1 MSEVTQA
8 LEELYRR
15 RYTQFRN
22 GVATLTHSYDAARD
36 VVQEAF
42 ARALRAEATF
52 RGEGSLEAWVWRMV
66 VNAALRQQAC
76 L

>member
-15 RYTQFRN
+15 RYAYFRN

-36 VVQEAF
+36 IVQ
-42 ARALRAEATF
+42 
-52 RGEGSLEAWVWRMV
+52 
-66 VNAALRQQAC
+66 
-76 L
+76 